1 MTDTEELSTFPY
13 SNFYPYRIYHLSYH
27 VVYPPP
33 SDDDPLKQLINSPLL
48 AHVLGHISDIRESKD
63 KKSKNVFLISYN
75 TWKKKSPKKNVF
87 VLTFFHVVIIG
98 IIPLTEKEVDRK
110 EGKGRRCC
118 LELIKFL
125 AALQI

>member
-63 KKSKNVFLISYN
+63 KKSKICLSNFLQYLKEKIPQKECVCFNIFSCGDHRDHS
-75 TWKKKSPKKNVF
+75 THRKRRRQKRRQRSSLLF
-87 VLTFFHVVIIG
+87 G
-98 IIPLTEKEVDRK
+98 ID
-110 EGKGRRCC
+110 
-118 LELIKFL
+118 
-125 AALQI
+125 